1 MRHFLVPELICYKP
15 RQNNFTFKNSASFI
29 RLVDNVSVCKV
40 FFFVI
45 LENSDNKVSF
55 YIKIFYICSLSHHV

>member
-40 FFFVI
+40 QSWGSKYCFTTRVI
-45 LENSDNKVSF
+45 LGQVLTIVTCMS
-55 YIKIFYICSLSHHV
+55 